1 MPYTAMLRN
10 LGKMSAVGLL
20 RPKTEAT
27 ANVVRRL
34 VDGASLRK
42 ARVHPVQVLMAA
54 RTYASGHGFRGAL
67 TWGPEPPIVSAL
79 DAAFTEAF
87 NYVEPTGKRYYIG
100 LDVSGSMGAEMNGF
114 SNLSVREAAAAMSM
128 SVLRSEANVY
138 VAGFTAAQR
147 HTIYDRRAD
156 TGMEML
162 PFTREWS
169 LSQMVAYVSNLNFGA
184 TDCALPMI
192 DALRS
197 KRLVDVFIIY
207 TDNET
212 WAGKTHPM
220 QALQEYREKMG
231 IPAKLIVCAM
241 TSTGFTIADPEDVG
255 SLDVVGFDSAVPAL
269 IADFVT
275 DGVQQVGTVEEL

>member
-1 MPYTAMLRN
+1 MLRS
-10 LGKMSAVGLL
+10 LGKLSAVGLL
-20 RPKTEAT
+20 RPKTAST
-27 ANVVRRL
+27 AHVVQRL
-34 VDGASLRK
+34 VDGAALRK

-54 RTYASGHGFRGAL
+54 RTYASGHGFRGSL
-67 TWGPEPPIVSAL
+67 DWTPEKLIVAAL

-100 LDVSGSMGAEMNGF
+100 LDVSGSMGHPMNGF

-128 SVLRSEANVY
+128 SLLRSEANVY

-147 HTIYDRRAD
+147 HTIYDRRSD
-156 TGMEML
+156 TGMEAL

-169 LSQMVAYVSNLNFGA
+169 LSQMVEHVSSMNFGA
-184 TDCALPMI
+184 TDCSLPMI
-192 DALRS
+192 DALNT
-197 KRLVDVFIIY
+197 KRAVDVFVIL

-212 WAGKTHPM
+212 WAGKIHPM
-220 QALQEYREKMG
+220 QALREYRDKMG
-231 IPAKLIVCAM
+231 IPAKLIVCGM
-241 TSTGFTIADPEDVG
+241 TATEFTIADPEDIG

-275 DGVQQVGTVEEL
+275 DGGAASYKAGGDDEL